1 MSNAEML
8 SRLAGAVERLDAQG
22 VRPLVEEALAS
33 GLKPSDIL
41 TNGLSQ
47 GMRRVGEQFNSGDM
61 YMPEVLVACDVYF
74 AGLEIVRPLL
84 AADGDDHIVGT
95 MVLGNI
101 YGDIHTVGKNV
112 AAPVFEANGIRVIDI
127 GISAS
132 DDAFVEAVREHEPQI
147 VGFGTYMTST
157 FMHTK
162 ETVAAIEKAG
172 LRDSVKIICGGPAVD
187 ADAARRMGADDA
199 TDDAWIG
206 VKKIRK
212 LLGLSDSGQT

>member
-8 SRLAGAVERLDAQG
+8 AKLASAVENLDSKG
-22 VRPLVEEALAS
+22 VKPLVEQALAA
-33 GLKPSDIL
+33 GLQPSDIL
-41 TNGLSQ
+41 TSGLSE
-47 GMRRVGEQFNSGDM
+47 GMRRVGKAFNTGDM
-61 YMPEVLVACDVYF
+61 FMPEVLVACDVYF
-74 AGLEIVRPLL
+74 GGLEVVRPLL
-84 AADGDDHIVGT
+84 AARGDDHVIGT

-101 YGDIHTVGKNV
+101 HGDIHTVGKNV
-112 AAPVFEANGIRVIDI
+112 AVPVFEANGIRVFDI
-127 GISAS
+127 GVSAS
-132 DDAFVEAVREHEPQI
+132 DDAFVEAIRKHKPQV

-172 LRDSVKIICGGPAVD
+172 LRDQVKIICGGPAVD

-206 VKKIRK
+206 VQKIKR
-212 LLGLSDSGQT
+212 LLGVADDDD

>member
-1 MSNAEML
+1 MNNSGML
-8 SRLAGAVERLDAQG
+8 AKLASAVENLDSKNVKG
-22 VRPLVEEALAS
+22 LVEQALTE
-33 GLKPSDIL
+33 GMQPSEIL
-41 TNGLSQ
+41 TNGLSE
-47 GMRRVGEQFNSGDM
+47 GMRRVGKAFNAGDM
-61 YMPEVLVACDVYF
+61 FMPEVLVACDVYF
-74 AGLEIVRPLL
+74 AGLDIVRPLL
-84 AADGDDHIVGT
+84 AAKGDQHVLGT

-132 DDAFVEAVREHEPQI
+132 DDAFVDAIRKHKPQV

-172 LRDSVKIICGGPAVD
+172 LRDQVKIICGGPAVD
-187 ADAARRMGADDA
+187 ANAARRMGADDA
-199 TDDAWIG
+199 SDDAWIA
-206 VKKIRK
+206 VKKIKR
-212 LLGLSDSGQT
+212 LLGVAGGDD